1 MGFLPSLVTSWAV
14 GGGCHREN
22 LALPALRRFPKKKY
36 QNTRGKTAF
45 MITSGSSR
53 GRKCQEFPK
62 NICSLWLSSWT
73 LELSVMEE
81 HQRLQVSCL
90 SSNTQTWRFS
100 QGSSFNKIYLVL
112 LGFLVFW
119 FVLTGA
125 CWAGYTSSWFAC
137 LLQGKKQQENSEAYG
152 KLAVLCYHFW
162 KIQHKI
168 H

>member
-14 GGGCHREN
+14 GDGCHGEN

-45 MITSGSSR
+45 VITSGSSR

-73 LELSVMEE
+73 LELSGMEE

-90 SSNTQTWRFS
+90 SSNTQTWHFS
-100 QGSSFNKIYLVL
+100 QGSSFNKIQQNLFGAS
-112 LGFLVFW
+112 GFLFFW

-125 CWAGYTSSWFAC
+125 CWAGYTASLFAC
-137 LLQGKKQQENSEAYG
+137 YRGKSSKKMVRLMVN
-152 KLAVLCYHFW
+152 
-162 KIQHKI
+162 
-168 H
+168 